1 MSKLHFEAAFQQSPV
16 GMAFLAPDG
25 SIVTANSALAALLGV
40 EVVALTGTSLEAHF
54 QPRDDERWGAYVEA
68 VQSGTATETW
78 FEAGYA
84 GAGGGAAWLS
94 LLVSPLGGA
103 GEAPAYFAL
112 AEDVT
117 ARRTSERELR
127 EATRLAEGASRA
139 KSEFLANMSHE
150 IRTPLFTITGMTDLL
165 RLGDLK
171 RDQAHH
177 AAQIASAAQHLLDLV
192 NDVLDF
198 SKIEAG
204 QMSLESIPL
213 DLDDVVGRS
222 LEVVSLQAYRKG
234 IELVLDLDPRV
245 PRRWLGDPSRLRQ
258 VLVNLLGNAV
268 KFTHQG
274 RVTLVVEP
282 GPTFRVRD
290 TGIGISESARNTLF
304 QVFTQADSSTTRQY
318 GGTGLG
324 LAISQKLVGLLG
336 GRIDL
341 TSTPGKGTEFFFTL
355 QLPVDGPPPSAG
367 PNGRGRSVLLVDDDP
382 GVRETLARRLTGAGF
397 AVRSVASRAEAHAA
411 VAAQR
416 PDVVLIDQELGPE
429 DGWQLA
435 SEVRAEPATADL
447 PLVLMSLLRKTLE
460 PSPRYPADLFRA
472 FVDKPVNTRTL
483 VELLA
488 SGVQGQWAALP
499 GVTGQ
504 EGLLGRALLVRS
516 PDRLKILVAEDHE
529 VNRELFRLLLR
540 SLGHD
545 VVLVENGRE
554 ACEVAADVRPQLV
567 FMDLQMP
574 EMNGYEAT
582 RELRRQGVICPI
594 VAVTA
599 SALKGELERC
609 RAAGMDGILT
619 KPFNLETLEAVVRS
633 YAPRA
638 DALKPRPAPP
648 PVPVPA
654 IAPAEPVFS
663 LDEALGVFLGN
674 RDLLVKLIGKF
685 VTQTRQGLGTLDEA
699 WAARDAAALRA
710 GAHALKGSASNLTAR
725 SLAQAAKTLELA
737 AADGTIDDTPAM
749 IAAIRAAFGTFEA
762 AVSGLAISTAEN

>member
-1 MSKLHFEAAFQQSPV
+1 MKPTPFDQAFERSPV
-16 GMAFLAPDG
+16 GMAFLTEDG
-25 SIVTANSALAALLGV
+25 TVLSANPALVSMVKTPRAQVEGSALEIHLRP
-40 EVVALTGTSLEAHF
+40 EDVALWREFFGKFRQGRGTSDSLESGYRTAEGDQAWWSLHLSA
-54 QPRDDERWGAYVEA
+54 QPPGKPRA
-68 VQSGTATETW
+68 
-78 FEAGYA
+78 
-84 GAGGGAAWLS
+84 AAW
-94 LLVSPLGGA
+94 
-103 GEAPAYFAL
+103 FAVVQ
-112 AEDVT
+112 DVT
-117 ARRTSERELR
+117 ARRAAEDKLR
-127 EATRLAEGASRA
+127 EARRLAEGASRA

-177 AAQIASAAQHLLDLV
+177 AGQIASAAQHLLDLV

-222 LEVVSLQAYRKG
+222 LEVVSLAAYRKG
-234 IELVLDLDPRV
+234 IELVLDVDPTV
-245 PRRWLGDPSRLRQ
+245 PRGWLGDPSRLRQ

-290 TGIGISESARNTLF
+290 TGIGISGAARDTLF

-336 GRIDL
+336 GHIDF
-341 TSTPGKGTEFFFTL
+341 TSVTGEGTEFSFTL
-355 QLPVDGPPPSAG
+355 DLPADGSPG
-367 PNGRGRSVLLVDDDP
+367 PLPGPRGEGRAVLMVDDDP
-382 GVRETLARRLTGAGF
+382 GVREVLSRRLTEAGF
-397 AVRSVASRAEAHAA
+397 VVSAVASRAEAHGSLG
-411 VAAQR
+411 VHR
-416 PDVVLIDQELGPE
+416 PDVMLIDQELGPE

-435 SEVRAEPATADL
+435 SEVRASPATADL
-447 PLVLMSLLRKTLE
+447 PLVLMGLLRKTLE
-460 PSPRYPADLFRA
+460 PSPRYPADLFRS

-483 VELLA
+483 GDLLA
-488 SGVQGQWAALP
+488 DGLDGRWPDSAP
-499 GVTGQ
+499 GRPN
-504 EGLLGRALLVRS
+504 GLAERTLLMR
-516 PDRLKILVAEDHE
+516 PADRLKIVVAEDHE

-540 SLGHD
+540 NLGHD

-554 ACEVAADVRPQLV
+554 ACEVAPDARPQLI

-582 RELRRQGVICPI
+582 RALRKLGLTCPI

-619 KPFNLETLEAVVRS
+619 KPFNLETLDAVVRS
-633 YAPRA
+633 YSPRA
-638 DALKPRPAPP
+638 EEGAVLPLADGTEINNDSA
-648 PVPVPA
+648 
-654 IAPAEPVFS
+654 FS

-674 RDLLVKLIGKF
+674 RELLVRLVGKF
-685 VTQTRQGLGTLDEA
+685 LEQTRSALDGLDH
-699 WAARDAAALRA
+699 ALETQNLPALQA
-710 GAHALKGSASNLTAR
+710 GAHSLKGSAANLTAR
-725 SLAQAAKTLELA
+725 PLAQAAEALELA
-737 AADGTIDDTPAM
+737 AGDRRIEGCPGLIAD
-749 IAAIRAAFGTFEA
+749 IRRRFEAFEA
-762 AVSGLAISTAEN
+762 AVHSL